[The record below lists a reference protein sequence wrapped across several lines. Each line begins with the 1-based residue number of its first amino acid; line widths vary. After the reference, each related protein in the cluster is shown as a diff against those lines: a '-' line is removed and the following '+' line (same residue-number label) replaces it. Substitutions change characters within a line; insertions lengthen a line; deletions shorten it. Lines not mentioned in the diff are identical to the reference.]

1 LFDGAKP
8 INYERVMH
16 TGGANKDKLGKVSA
30 LFFALFVL
38 LAANTSHE
46 ARVNEN
52 AISGECAWCV

>member
-1 LFDGAKP
+1 
-8 INYERVMH
+8 MH

-52 AISGECAWCV
+52 AISGECAWCVMVSKWK